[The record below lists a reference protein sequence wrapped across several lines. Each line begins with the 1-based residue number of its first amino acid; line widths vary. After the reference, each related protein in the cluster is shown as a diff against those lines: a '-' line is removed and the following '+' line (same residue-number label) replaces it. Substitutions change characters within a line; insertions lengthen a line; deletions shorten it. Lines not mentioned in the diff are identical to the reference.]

1 MRDEN
6 THTSFRDSVRNY
18 LFRSRLDGYVV
29 LFGYEEIIPTS
40 PAAMEFFNEPYLL
53 AMEKGVEI
61 IAGFMLLIRR
71 FVPLAIILLAS
82 LVANILAFHIFVDSE
97 LLPLAIV
104 VTLLEG
110 VLVWGYWEHFRGL
123 FASKPTNKMIL
134 QNLKTVQPGT
144 SSAGRFYNPYSSTN
158 TQTIMMTKIR

>member
-1 MRDEN
+1 MKILIRVSEILLGIIFLGAGLN
-6 THTSFRDSVRNY
+6 
-18 LFRSRLDGYVV
+18 GYVV

-82 LVANILAFHIFVDSE
+82 LV
-97 LLPLAIV
+97 

-123 FASKPTNKMIL
+123 FASKPT
-134 QNLKTVQPGT
+134 
-144 SSAGRFYNPYSSTN
+144 
-158 TQTIMMTKIR
+158 IR

>member
-1 MRDEN
+1 MKILIRVSEILLGIIFLGAGLN
-6 THTSFRDSVRNY
+6 
-18 LFRSRLDGYVV
+18 GYVV

-82 LVANILAFHIFVDSE
+82 LVANILAFHFFVDSE

-123 FASKPTNKMIL
+123 FASKPT
-134 QNLKTVQPGT
+134 
-144 SSAGRFYNPYSSTN
+144 
-158 TQTIMMTKIR
+158 IR

>member
-1 MRDEN
+1 MKILIRVSEILLGIIFLGAGLN
-6 THTSFRDSVRNY
+6 
-18 LFRSRLDGYVV
+18 GYVV

-82 LVANILAFHIFVDSE
+82 LVANILAFHIFVDSGVITTRHCRYFIRRCFSMG
-97 LLPLAIV
+97 LLGA
-104 VTLLEG
+104 
-110 VLVWGYWEHFRGL
+110 
-123 FASKPTNKMIL
+123 L
-134 QNLKTVQPGT
+134 QGTV
-144 SSAGRFYNPYSSTN
+144 R
-158 TQTIMMTKIR
+158 